1 MNILYVVQHI
11 LVLSSSIFNNQL
23 DEGVDLMKG
32 ITSNMAG
39 TVFKVLVQV
48 GSNVADGDD
57 VVILE
62 SMKMEVPVSADQAGT
77 VLRVAVAEGDFVNEG
92 DLLMELE

>member
-1 MNILYVVQHI
+1 MNSLYVVTRI
-11 LVLSSSIFNNQL
+11 LDLSSNIFNNQF

-39 TVFKVLVQV
+39 TVFKMLVQV
-48 GSNVADGDD
+48 GTNVADGDD

-62 SMKMEVPVSADQAGT
+62 SMKMEVPVSSDQAGT

>member
-1 MNILYVVQHI
+1 
-11 LVLSSSIFNNQL
+11 
-23 DEGVDLMKG
+23 MKG

-48 GSNVADGDD
+48 GQSVAEGDD

-62 SMKMEVPVSADQAGT
+62 SMKMEVPVSAEESGT
-77 VLRVAVAEGDFVNEG
+77 VKRVAVAEGDFVNEG
-92 DLLMELE
+92 DLIVEWE